1 MIPTKS
7 APGGCLVALFGLG
20 ALAFA
25 GLSFFAAW
33 LIYSKQAGERYMDHA
48 TQLAIFG
55 AVALILGI
63 ILILAGWKLSKGIDS
78 SYDPGEPDEP
88 RIKF

>member
-1 MIPTKS
+1 M
-7 APGGCLVALFGLG
+7 ALFGLG

-33 LIYSKQAGERYMDHA
+33 LIYSKQAGENYLDHA

-55 AVALILGI
+55 GLALVLGI
-63 ILILAGWKLSKGIDS
+63 ILILAGWKLSARIDAC
-78 SYDPGEPDEP
+78 YDPGDPDEP